1 MEYLLVM
8 MISGSTMTAAS
19 WILRRLLRDRISAK
33 LYYLLAKASVLYYL
47 IPLPFL
53 KKWYEEVI
61 HIIVPEGQ
69 RESVEMEIAKVSLRW
84 TNYVVRADG
93 KAYVNSFMQ
102 IQMAAVIIWVS
113 VACLLMINRMADY
126 VKKARRIAGYVDTK
140 MEERHEAVLADL
152 KSRYG
157 IKRRVLLYQGENGKP
172 SLTFGVFRP
181 VILCGRDIESREG
194 ELVLCHEL
202 VHIRRLDAVWK
213 MIVQFMKYLCWWNPI
228 VWLLHDEFNRVCEIS
243 CDEAAI
249 LGRSE
254 EERRLYSLLLIEE
267 AQEKEKKKK
276 PRSLSLGWE
285 IGFGSEMRRVKERMD
300 NLMRNRR
307 WNRFAAGTLVAALI
321 LANSMTV
328 LAYRD
333 GVNEIVPEG
342 IPQETIDKVLESDA
356 VVFTPE
362 EVVGEAFSEFDEQAT
377 DVILYDRQ
385 FTDEEGN
392 IYMIP
397 DVEPHWSCDHSYV
410 SGVETRHNSNSDGSC
425 EVSKYKAE
433 RCSKCGTLK
442 MGDWISTTT
451 YAVCPH

>member
-33 LYYLLAKASVLYYL
+33 LYYLLAKAAILYYL

-61 HIIVPEGQ
+61 RIIVPEGQ

-93 KAYVNSFMQ
+93 KAYVNGYMQ
-102 IQMAAVIIWVS
+102 IQIAAVIIWVS

-126 VKKARRIAGYVDTK
+126 MEKVRRIAGYVDTK

-152 KSRYG
+152 KNRYR
-157 IKRRVLLYQGENGKP
+157 IKRRVLLYQGESGKP
-172 SLTFGVFRP
+172 SLTFGVLRP
-181 VILCGRDIESREG
+181 VILCGRDIESREA

-213 MIVQFMKYLCWWNPI
+213 MIVQFMKYLCWWNPV
-228 VWLLHDEFNRVCEIS
+228 VWLLFDEFDRVCEMS
-243 CDEAAI
+243 CDEAVI
-249 LGRSE
+249 LGRTE
-254 EERRLYSLLLIEE
+254 EERKLYSLLLIEE
-267 AQEKEKKKK
+267 AQEKEKKKPK
-276 PRSLSLGWE
+276 SLSLRLE
-285 IGFGSEMRRVKERMD
+285 IGFGPEMRRVKERMD

-321 LANSMTV
+321 FANSMTV

-333 GVNEIVPEG
+333 AHNEIMPEDAS
-342 IPQETIDKVLESDA
+342 QEEIDKMLDDKEVL
-356 VVFTPE
+356 FTPDEVEGEVFANFE
-362 EVVGEAFSEFDEQAT
+362 EQET

-385 FTDEEGN
+385 FTDENGN

-397 DVEPHWSCDHSYV
+397 DVEPHWSCDHNYV
-410 SGVETRHNSNSDGSC
+410 SGKETRHDTKSDGSC

-433 RCSKCGTLK
+433 RCSKCGTIK
-442 MGDWISTTT
+442 IGDLISIT
-451 YAVCPH
+451 YYPSCPH